1 MAYIYAFILLGW
13 LTIVVAGVIV
23 WRYLSKREERKHEEK
38 LREQEQTEQLVELAE
53 EEYDRDR

>member
-13 LTIVVAGVIV
+13 ITIVVAGFII
-23 WRYLSKREERKHEEK
+23 WRYLSKRAEQKHEEK
-38 LREQEQTEQLVELAE
+38 LHKREQTEQLVELAE